1 MPMPT
6 HYSGLPLLWLG
17 IDLRSMEI
25 NLFKVFMKLTK
36 LLFIAA
42 ILASSSMAIAAPLI
56 SAKEAALPPAAGTL
70 ATRGISRGPA
80 IKLASPEA
88 DTPVTAPF
96 DFKVN
101 FEPRGDAKIDPSSVK
116 VVYMKSPFVDLTPR
130 LKNAISANGIDFA
143 KADVPP
149 GTHTIRVTV
158 KDSEGRETNSVLNLV
173 VNK

>member
-1 MPMPT
+1 MKFT
-6 HYSGLPLLWLG
+6 KVAFTSLLL
-17 IDLRSMEI
+17 
-25 NLFKVFMKLTK
+25 V
-36 LLFIAA
+36 
-42 ILASSSMAIAAPLI
+42 ASQLAIAAPLI
-56 SAKEAALPPAAGTL
+56 TAKEAALPPAAGTL

-80 IKLASPEA
+80 IKLTSPEA
-88 DTPVTAPF
+88 DTPVVAPF
-96 DFKVN
+96 DFKVS
-101 FEPRGDAKIDPSSVK
+101 FEPRGDARIDTSSVK

-149 GTHTIRVTV
+149 GTHTIRVSV

>member
-1 MPMPT
+1 
-6 HYSGLPLLWLG
+6 
-17 IDLRSMEI
+17 
-25 NLFKVFMKLTK
+25 MKLSQ
-36 LLFIAA
+36 LLLAA
-42 ILASSSMAIAAPLI
+42 LLLITSQLLIAAPLI

-88 DTPVTAPF
+88 DTPVAAPF

-130 LKNAISANGIDFA
+130 LKSAISANGIDFA

-158 KDSEGRETNSVLNLV
+158 KDSEGRETNSVMNLV

>member
-1 MPMPT
+1 
-6 HYSGLPLLWLG
+6 
-17 IDLRSMEI
+17 
-25 NLFKVFMKLTK
+25 MKLSHI
-36 LLFIAA
+36 LFAA
-42 ILASSSMAIAAPLI
+42 SLVASAQMVGAAPLI
-56 SAKEAALPPAAGTL
+56 SAKEAALPPAAGAL

-88 DTPVTAPF
+88 DTPVAAPF

-130 LKNAISANGIDFA
+130 LKSAISASGIDFV
-143 KADVPP
+143 KAEVPP

-158 KDSEGRETNSVLNLV
+158 KDTEGRETNSVLNLV

>member
-1 MPMPT
+1 
-6 HYSGLPLLWLG
+6 
-17 IDLRSMEI
+17 
-25 NLFKVFMKLTK
+25 MKLAH
-36 LLFIAA
+36 LLLAA
-42 ILASSSMAIAAPLI
+42 SIFTGTQVVSAASLI
-56 SAKEAALPPAAGTL
+56 SAKEAALPPAAGAL

-88 DTPVTAPF
+88 DTPVAAPF

-101 FEPRGDAKIDPSSVK
+101 FEARGDAKIDPNSVK

-130 LKNAISANGIDFA
+130 LKGAISANGIDFA

-158 KDSEGRETNSVLNLV
+158 KDTDGRETNSVLNLV

>member
-1 MPMPT
+1 
-6 HYSGLPLLWLG
+6 
-17 IDLRSMEI
+17 
-25 NLFKVFMKLTK
+25 MKLSH
-36 LLFIAA
+36 LLLAA
-42 ILASSSMAIAAPLI
+42 LLITASQWGVAASLI
-56 SAKEAALPPAAGTL
+56 SAKEAALPPASGTL
-70 ATRGISRGPA
+70 ATRGISRGPVV
-80 IKLASPEA
+80 KLASPEA
-88 DTPVTAPF
+88 DTPVMAPF

-130 LKNAISANGIDFA
+130 LKSAISANGIDFA

-158 KDSEGRETNSVLNLV
+158 KDTEGRETNSVLNLV

>member
-1 MPMPT
+1 MKFT
-6 HYSGLPLLWLG
+6 KVVLTSLLL
-17 IDLRSMEI
+17 
-25 NLFKVFMKLTK
+25 V
-36 LLFIAA
+36 
-42 ILASSSMAIAAPLI
+42 ASQLAIAAPLI
-56 SAKEAALPPAAGTL
+56 TAKEAALPPAAGTL

-80 IKLASPEA
+80 IKLTSPEA
-88 DTPVTAPF
+88 DTPVVAPF
-96 DFKVN
+96 DFKVS
-101 FEPRGDAKIDPSSVK
+101 FEPRGDARIDTSSVK

-158 KDSEGRETNSVLNLV
+158 KDSEGCETNSVLNLV

>member
-1 MPMPT
+1 MKMS
-6 HYSGLPLLWLG
+6 HLL
-17 IDLRSMEI
+17 
-25 NLFKVFMKLTK
+25 LTAS
-36 LLFIAA
+36 LLTASQWGVAA
-42 ILASSSMAIAAPLI
+42 SLI
-56 SAKEAALPPAAGTL
+56 SAKEAALPPASGAL

-80 IKLASPEA
+80 IKLTSPEA
-88 DTPVTAPF
+88 DTPVAAPF
-96 DFKVN
+96 DFKVS

-130 LKNAISANGIDFA
+130 LKSAISANGIDFV

-158 KDSEGRETNSVLNLV
+158 KDTDGRETNSVLNLV

>member
-1 MPMPT
+1 MKF
-6 HYSGLPLLWLG
+6 
-17 IDLRSMEI
+17 
-25 NLFKVFMKLTK
+25 NKVL
-36 LLFIAA
+36 
-42 ILASSSMAIAAPLI
+42 LASLALLISQMAISAPLI
-56 SAKEAALPPAAGTL
+56 SPKEAALPPAAGTL

-130 LKNAISANGIDFA
+130 LKSAISANGIDFA